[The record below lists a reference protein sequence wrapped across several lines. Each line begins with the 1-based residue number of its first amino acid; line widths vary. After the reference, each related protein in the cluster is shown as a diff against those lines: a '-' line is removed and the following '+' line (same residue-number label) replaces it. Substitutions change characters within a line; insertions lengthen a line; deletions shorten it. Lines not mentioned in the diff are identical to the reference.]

1 MAKQTKVKTSESTAT
16 PSTPIVQVA
25 PVNVPVVQTATTA
38 ATPAPVTEKKEKK
51 VKAPKQQVAAPV
63 VEVATP
69 VVAPVVE
76 SAVQLV
82 VDESAELDNSLLEKS
97 GEFVA
102 KLQQL
107 GTMINSLK
115 SEYKALE
122 KQWSR
127 DLKVANKQSAKK
139 KKRQGSR
146 APSGFV
152 KPTRISDELAQFLE
166 QPLGSEM
173 ARTEVTKNINQYIRT
188 NNLQDK
194 SNGRKIIPDAKLSVL
209 LKIKKG
215 EELTYF
221 NLQRYMSCHFA
232 KSKAVATA
240 TATAA
245 ATTTSA

>member
-1 MAKQTKVKTSESTAT
+1 MAKQTKAKTSESTTSSTTA
-16 PSTPIVQVA
+16 PSTPIVQTA
-25 PVNVPVVQTATTA
+25 PVAVPVPVAASTTVPVV
-38 ATPAPVTEKKEKK
+38 EKVKK
-51 VKAPKQQVAAPV
+51 VKAPKQVATPVEVAAPV
-63 VEVATP
+63 S
-69 VVAPVVE
+69 VVDAPVSTE
-76 SAVQLV
+76 APAVQLV
-82 VDESAELDNSLLEKS
+82 VEESPELDHSLLEKS
-97 GEFVA
+97 AEFVA

-107 GTMINSLK
+107 GTLINSLK
-115 SEYKALE
+115 SEYKVLE

-127 DLKVANKQSAKK
+127 DLKVATKQCAKK
-139 KKRQGSR
+139 KKRLGSR

-173 ARTEVTKNINQYIRT
+173 ARTEVTKNINQYIRQ

-194 SNGRKIIPDAKLSVL
+194 LNGRKIIPDAKLSVL

-232 KSKAVATA
+232 KSKGVVASV
-240 TATAA
+240 AA
-245 ATTTSA
+245 SV

>member
-1 MAKQTKVKTSESTAT
+1 MAKQTKAKTSESTT
-16 PSTPIVQVA
+16 PSTPIVQNASTPVVA
-25 PVNVPVVQTATTA
+25 PVVQTAA
-38 ATPAPVTEKKEKK
+38 SIPAPVVEKVKK
-51 VKAPKQQVAAPV
+51 VKAPKQQVVAPVDAPV
-63 VEVATP
+63 VASAEVSVATATA
-69 VVAPVVE
+69 VDAP
-76 SAVQLV
+76 AVQLV
-82 VDESAELDNSLLEKS
+82 VEESAELDNSLLEKS
-97 GEFVA
+97 AEFVA

-107 GTMINSLK
+107 GTLINSLK
-115 SEYKALE
+115 SEYKVLE
-122 KQWSR
+122 KQWTR
-127 DLKVANKQSAKK
+127 DLKVATKQSAKK
-139 KKRQGSR
+139 KKRLGSR

-232 KSKAVATA
+232 KSKGVAGA
-240 TATAA
+240 SV
-245 ATTTSA
+245 SA